1 MKKTSPEEP
10 KLVEREVDGQELSII
25 DDYFAKQ
32 SPLAQIVEIKGAF
45 LKMLHLIDDIN
56 AQMMKLN
63 RRTSNTNARL
73 TTIDSRLRDVISD
86 LAYYD
91 IQIERGEREMDGERE

>member
-10 KLVEREVDGQELSII
+10 KLVESDQTGQQLSII

-32 SPLAQIVEIKGAF
+32 SPLAQLVEIKGAF
-45 LKMLHLIDDIN
+45 LKMLHLLDDVN
-56 AQMMKLN
+56 ATIIKLN
-63 RRTSNTNARL
+63 RRTANTN
-73 TTIDSRLRDVISD
+73 SRLSTLETRLREVISD

-91 IQIERGEREMDGERE
+91 ITVERETDGQRE